1 MDLPVV
7 NKAMGGRSARSYT
20 AQGRF
25 QEIAKAISSGDI
37 VVIEFGHNDG
47 GTLNENTDNG
57 RTDCPGTGAKT
68 CRGKFNGEKVIVKT
82 FPAYLTEAGNMFA
95 QKGAKVVF
103 SSMTPNNI
111 WEKESGAYSPSRFT
125 DYARDCAKAV
135 GKGATF
141 VDHGTYVAKAY
152 KLLGK
157 EEVNKMYPQD
167 HTHTNDNGA
176 KVVAEAFVKAV
187 LCAKDPLAEH
197 VKSRDAGGC

>member
-7 NKAMGGRSARSYT
+7 NKAIGGRSARSYT
-20 AQGRF
+20 VEGRF
-25 QEIAKAISSGDI
+25 QEIAKIIAPGDT

-68 CRGKFNGEKVIVKT
+68 CLGKGKVTVKT
-82 FPAYLTEAGNMFA
+82 FPAYMTEAGTMFT

-111 WEKESGAYSPSRFT
+111 WEGGSGAYSPGRFT

-135 GKGATF
+135 GQGATF

-152 KLLGK
+152 KSLGK
-157 EEVNKMYPQD
+157 AQVDGMYPQD
-167 HTHTNDNGA
+167 HTHTNDKGA